1 MSDAIGASTIVPV
14 TLTDGVTPAEV
25 TARES
30 FEGSVAGIGH
40 IAYRGNPGSVEQS
53 VSGLGRIEAD

>member
-1 MSDAIGASTIVPV
+1 
-14 TLTDGVTPAEV
+14 V
-25 TARES
+25 TAQTS
-30 FEGSVAGIGH
+30 LEGSVAGIGH